1 MGVFGMSSKA
11 SYPGI
16 NFGIPRLG
24 HDSSTTDCVDP
35 SRLMP
40 ESSSIVLNRLKAQVK
55 QRGKQA

>member
-1 MGVFGMSSKA
+1 MSSKA